1 MTLQPFDRFGW
12 VCGSG
17 GLREVLPHLAD
28 VVVESVRR
36 DAGVV
41 MLRTRSRTG
50 SAQCPQCGRPSGR
63 IHGRYERRLKDAPLG
78 GLPVV
83 IVVLI
88 RRFKCLAAECPTVTF
103 AEQIPGLT
111 RPHARHTPALRDLL
125 GRVAQALA
133 GRPGARLAR
142 RLGMTAAKDTLLRLL
157 RTTKL
162 TEPGPVRVLGID
174 DFALLKGHTYAT
186 LLVDLEA
193 RRPIDVLPGREAA
206 PVARW
211 LADHPEVQIICRD
224 RASAYAE
231 AARTAAPQA
240 VQVADAWHLW
250 NNLAKAVEK
259 TVTSHYRCLRIAHQ
273 TTHQPGEPQPPAEPD
288 GMLDVRGRPRRIVA
302 TIRERHRA
310 VQELLAQGRSLRG
323 ISRDLDL
330 DYYSVRRYA
339 RTADVDELLV
349 KVTQR
354 RTLLDDYK
362 PYIYQRFVQGCRNAS
377 QLHREVREQGFPG
390 DRSVVNSYVRLL
402 KQGTVTAPP
411 PPALPKPRRALR
423 WIMSRPGRLR
433 PDEAT
438 GLKEIRAACP
448 ELDAAVDHVRAFGS
462 LMHEH
467 RGDDLDEW
475 IEQVRRHDLPALRQF
490 ADGLL
495 HDRDAVVAGLSSTW
509 SSGQVEGQV
518 TRVKLLKRAGY
529 GRAKLDLLRT
539 RILLQP

>member
-1 MTLQPFDRFGW
+1 
-12 VCGSG
+12 
-17 GLREVLPHLAD
+17 
-28 VVVESVRR
+28 
-36 DAGVV
+36 
-41 MLRTRSRTG
+41 
-50 SAQCPQCGRPSGR
+50 
-63 IHGRYERRLKDAPLG
+63 LG

-259 TVTSHYRCLRIAHQ
+259 TVTSHYSCLRNAHK

-377 QLHREVREQGFPG
+377 QLHREVRGQGFPG

-423 WIMSRPGRLR
+423 WIMSRPERLR